1 MTKAI
6 QFIKT
11 LPLKDRYRI
20 SKSNKAFIVIKE
32 DNSYFFTNDLARY
45 RHEYIKRNGCF
56 AAISTLINEI

>member
-11 LPLKDRYRI
+11 LPIKDRYRI
-20 SKSNKAFIVIKE
+20 IKSKKAFIVILQ
-32 DNSYFFTNDLARY
+32 DNSYLFTNDLHRY

-56 AAISTLINEI
+56 AAISALINEI